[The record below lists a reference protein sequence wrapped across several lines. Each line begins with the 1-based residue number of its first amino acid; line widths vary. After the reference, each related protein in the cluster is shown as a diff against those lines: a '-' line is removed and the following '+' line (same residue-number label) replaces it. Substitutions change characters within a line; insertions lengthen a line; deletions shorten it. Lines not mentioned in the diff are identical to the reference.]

1 MELSLNKILNS
12 VTSVTRCNTVTKCN
26 TVTQCHA
33 VSHNYSVTPRG
44 FVTLT
49 RGDFSLHIY
58 ISILKT
64 LYLFFLI
71 FVVTVTVEA
80 LLQDVTLVTGC
91 YSLLHVM
98 GGYAVILEPFKG
110 NKSRYVC
117 PSCNKRFEFARYV
130 NQETGEYINDN
141 VGRCNR
147 ELNCGYHYTPKQYYE
162 DNKGY
167 KDLPLQTVPYKS
179 TSRVIEIIKSVDYLP
194 IEPFEKSLNF
204 YARNHFY
211 SFLTS
216 LFGNVV
222 AQELIDTY
230 LVGTS
235 KHWPGANVFWQV
247 DINYKIR
254 QAKIM
259 LYDPTTGRRVKTEG
273 DKVYFAGKA
282 IIKNYEANLQ
292 QCFFGELLL
301 SKFPEKT
308 IGIVES
314 EKTAMIASV
323 YFPDLIWLATGG
335 SHGCKWTEKNVC
347 QVLQGRHIILFPDLG
362 FYEKWNIKAEAVMKH
377 VNCKIAVSDLLERE
391 ATEDQKI
398 AGWDLADY
406 LLLNRDHLG
415 WAMTTEGYPL
425 FWDIKIPT

>member
-1 MELSLNKILNS
+1 MIS
-12 VTSVTRCNTVTKCN
+12 
-26 TVTQCHA
+26 TQ
-33 VSHNYSVTPRG
+33 N
-44 FVTLT
+44 L
-49 RGDFSLHIY
+49 
-58 ISILKT
+58 
-64 LYLFFLI
+64 
-71 FVVTVTVEA
+71 
-80 LLQDVTLVTGC
+80 
-91 YSLLHVM
+91 
-98 GGYAVILEPFKG
+98 ILEPFKG
-110 NKSRYVC
+110 SKSRHTC
-117 PSCNKRFEFARYV
+117 PGCNKRFEFARYIKV
-130 NQETGEYINDN
+130 DSGEHIADH

-162 DNKGY
+162 DNRNSF
-167 KDLPLQTVPYKS
+167 DLQTPATRYIPKRKKAEPVKP
-179 TSRVIEIIKSVDYLP
+179 VDYLP
-194 IEPFEKSLNF
+194 IEPFEKSLAS
-204 YARNHFY
+204 YDRNHFHT
-211 SFLTS
+211 FLRS
-216 LFGNVV
+216 LFGHLIT
-222 AQELIDTY
+222 QELIDTY

-247 DINYKIR
+247 DVNYKIR

-301 SKFPEKT
+301 SKFPDKT

-347 QVLQGRHIILFPDLG
+347 QVLHGRHIILFPDLG
-362 FYEKWNIKAEAVMKH
+362 FYEKWNIKAQAVMKQ
-377 VNCKIAVSDLLERE
+377 VNCKIVISDLLERE
-391 ATEDQKI
+391 ATEEQKI

-406 LLLNRDHLG
+406 LLLNRDPLG

-425 FWDIKIPT
+425 FWDIKIPA